1 MLRIGFTLAMIALA
15 QSASDRPLPFDKTWE
30 LEGEGT
36 AIAKEDGRD
45 VLQMTTGFA
54 HRRDVKFQDGTIDFE
69 VQVTRRRSFVYVN
82 FRAQSEGEHEEFYL
96 RPHKSELPDA
106 LQYAPVW
113 QGRSGW
119 QLYHGPGGTAAIAF
133 QPGVW
138 TRGRIV
144 LQGEH
149 AALFLGDMSKP
160 ALLVPKLGRE
170 PRAGFI
176 SLGSSVPAG
185 TPGSGPAAKFANIVL
200 RPNVVDF
207 DLRAAIAA
215 QQKAVTPAVP
225 TAHVIS
231 GWDVSQPF
239 VAPPSGQATLPRP
252 DVTGEFKR
260 LTAEDSGLLQL
271 YRYLPVA
278 ASTRAAAAVA
288 RVRLRAAA
296 AGTCTLDL
304 GFSDIAT
311 VFVNGRPHARLDAS
325 YSFDRPRREGLIGFD
340 QARLF
345 LPLQPGENELSI
357 LLTDSFGGWGLMAR
371 IVGCDGVTV
380 DR

>member
-1 MLRIGFTLAMIALA
+1 MLRTGLTIAMLALA
-15 QSASDRPLPFDKTWE
+15 QTASDRPLPFDKAWE
-30 LEGEGT
+30 LGDGT
-36 AIAKEDGRD
+36 TIAKEDGRD
-45 VLQMTTGFA
+45 VLQTRTGFA
-54 HRRDVKFQDGTIDFE
+54 HRRDVKFLDGTIDFE
-69 VQVTRRRSFVYVN
+69 VQVTRGRSFVYVN
-82 FRAQSEGEHEEFYL
+82 FRAQAEGEHEEFYL
-96 RPHKSELPDA
+96 RPHKSSLPDA
-106 LQYAPVW
+106 LQYAPAW
-113 QGRSGW
+113 QGRSAW

-149 AALFLGDMSKP
+149 AALFLGDLSKP

-185 TPGSGPAAKFANIVL
+185 TPGSGPAAKFANVVL
-200 RPNVVDF
+200 KPDVVGFDF
-207 DLRAAIAA
+207 GAAIAA
-215 QQKAVTPAVP
+215 QKAATAPAAVAN
-225 TAHVIS
+225 TQVIAS
-231 GWDVSQPF
+231 WDVSMPF
-239 VAPPSGQATLPRP
+239 VPKPDDGAALPGP
-252 DVTGEFKR
+252 KVTGEFKR
-260 LTAEDSGLLQL
+260 LATEESGLLQF
-271 YRYLPVA
+271 YRHLPVA
-278 ASTRAAAAVA
+278 AETRTAAAVA
-288 RVRLRAAA
+288 RVRLKAAS

-311 VFVNGRPHARLDAS
+311 VFVNGRPQARLDAS

-345 LPLQPGENELSI
+345 LPLQAGDNELSI

-371 IVGCDGVTV
+371 TVGCNGVTV
-380 DR
+380 EK

>member
-1 MLRIGFTLAMIALA
+1 MLRIGFTLAMIAIA
-15 QSASDRPLPFDKTWE
+15 QTASDRPLPFDKAWE

-106 LQYAPVW
+106 LQYAPAW
-113 QGRSGW
+113 QGRSAW

-149 AALFLGDMSKP
+149 AALFLGDLSKP

-176 SLGSSVPAG
+176 SLGSFVPAG
-185 TPGSGPAAKFANIVL
+185 TPGSGPSAKFANLVL
-200 RPNVVDF
+200 RPDVVDF
-207 DLRAAIAA
+207 NFPAAIAA
-215 QQKAVTPAVP
+215 QKAAAPVATPKP
-225 TAHVIS
+225 LVIS
-231 GWDVSQPF
+231 SWDVSKPF
-239 VAPPSGQATLPRP
+239 VPKPDAGAALPGP
-252 DVTGEFKR
+252 NVTGEFKR
-260 LTAEDSGLLQL
+260 LPAEESGLLQF
-271 YRYLPVA
+271 YRHVPVA
-278 ASTRAAAAVA
+278 ADTRTAAAVA
-288 RVRLRAAA
+288 RVRLKAAS
-296 AGTCTLDL
+296 AGTCALDL

-311 VFVNGRPHARLDAS
+311 VFVNGRPHVQLDAS

-345 LPLQPGENELSI
+345 LPLQSGENELSI

-371 IVGCDGVTV
+371 IVGCDGVTL

>member
-106 LQYAPVW
+106 LQYAPAW
-113 QGRSGW
+113 QGRSAW

-149 AALFLGDMSKP
+149 AALFLGDLSKP

-176 SLGSSVPAG
+176 SLGSFVPAG
-185 TPGSGPAAKFANIVL
+185 TPGSGPSAKFANLVL
-200 RPNVVDF
+200 RPDVVDF
-207 DLRAAIAA
+207 DFRAAIAA
-215 QQKAVTPAVP
+215 QKAAAPA
-225 TAHVIS
+225 TAPKAQVIS
-231 GWDVSQPF
+231 SWDVSKPF
-239 VAPPSGQATLPRP
+239 VPKPDAGVALPGP
-252 DVTGEFKR
+252 
-260 LTAEDSGLLQL
+260 
-271 YRYLPVA
+271 
-278 ASTRAAAAVA
+278 
-288 RVRLRAAA
+288 
-296 AGTCTLDL
+296 
-304 GFSDIAT
+304 
-311 VFVNGRPHARLDAS
+311 N
-325 YSFDRPRREGLIGFD
+325 
-340 QARLF
+340 
-345 LPLQPGENELSI
+345 
-357 LLTDSFGGWGLMAR
+357 
-371 IVGCDGVTV
+371 
-380 DR
+380 